1 MISNKMN
8 FKRSTTSMAIALMAL
23 SLISMTSIQQD
34 AFAQIQGMSVT
45 ATSEWNSDVI
55 TVTGKTVSDRTD
67 ITFRVTSPSG
77 NNVVAIDQVAPDDNG
92 EFAIEL
98 KVGPT
103 WTENG
108 FYAIQVMQ
116 SAHDSSLYTLEVLVE
131 VTNGKTEQTSA
142 TQSNLDE
149 GLLFPTIE
157 TNVAEDAGLEISAE
171 AEIGSDTI
179 VITGTTDR
187 ISTDV
192 ALTIIAPNGNVVSVD
207 QVSPSL
213 DGKVTSVITTGGPLW
228 TQDGIYT
235 VTAQQF
241 DSSAYKASAEVDIKD
256 GVVVPE
262 FGTIAAMILAV
273 AIVLNN
279 CSICKIKTQHYAKIL
294 KSQLF
299 FIF

>member
-8 FKRSTTSMAIALMAL
+8 FKRSTTSMAIVFMAL

-34 AFAQIQGMSVT
+34 AFAQTQGMAIT
-45 ATSEWNSDVI
+45 ATSDKGSDTI
-55 TVTGKTVSDRTD
+55 TVTGMTVSDVTD
-67 ITFRVTSPSG
+67 ITFRITSPSG
-77 NNVVAIDQVAPDDNG
+77 NNVVAVDQISPDDNG
-92 EFAIEL
+92 EFVLEF
-98 KVGPT
+98 KVGSL

-108 FYAIQVMQ
+108 FYTIEAMQ
-116 SAHDSSLYTLEVLVE
+116 SVVPGSLYNLEVLVE
-131 VTNGKTEQTSA
+131 VTNGMTEKNSA
-142 TQSNLDE
+142 TLSNLETGIWTD
-149 GLLFPTIE
+149 IE
-157 TNVAEDAGLEISAE
+157 PNVAKDAGIEINAE
-171 AEIGSDTI
+171 AEMGSDTI

-207 QVSPSL
+207 QVSPAL
-213 DGKVTSVITTGGPLW
+213 NGEFTSVITTGGPLW

-241 DSSAYKASAEVDIKD
+241 DSSAYKASTEVDIKD

-273 AIVLNN
+273 AIV
-279 CSICKIKTQHYAKIL
+279 SIIAISAKSRLSIMPRY
-294 KSQLF
+294 
-299 FIF
+299 

>member
-8 FKRSTTSMAIALMAL
+8 FKRSTTSMAIVFMAL

-34 AFAQIQGMSVT
+34 AFAQSQGMAIT
-45 ATSEWNSDVI
+45 ATSDKGSDTI
-55 TVTGKTVSDRTD
+55 TVTGKTVSDVTD
-67 ITFRVTSPSG
+67 ITFRITSPSG
-77 NNVVAIDQVAPDDNG
+77 NNVVAVDQISPDDNG
-92 EFAIEL
+92 EFALEF
-98 KVGPT
+98 KVGSL

-108 FYAIQVMQ
+108 FYTIEAMQ
-116 SAHDSSLYTLEVLVE
+116 SVVPGSLYNLEVLVE
-131 VTNGKTEQTSA
+131 ITNGMTEKNSA
-142 TQSNLDE
+142 TLSNLE
-149 GLLFPTIE
+149 TGIWTAIE
-157 TNVAEDAGLEISAE
+157 TNVAKDAGIEFNAE
-171 AEIGSDTI
+171 AEMGSDTI

-192 ALTIIAPNGNVVSVD
+192 ALTIIAPNGNVVSID

-213 DGKVTSVITTGGPLW
+213 NGEFTSVITTGGPLW

-241 DSSAYKASAEVDIKD
+241 DSSAYKALAEVDIKD

-273 AIVLNN
+273 AIV
-279 CSICKIKTQHYAKIL
+279 SIIAISAKSRLSIMPRY
-294 KSQLF
+294 
-299 FIF
+299 